1 MADIF
6 EVIADPTRRQ
16 ILEALLAAQAGGG
29 ELQVN
34 DLVKKTK
41 LGQPAVSKHLKIL
54 RDANLVAAREDGQ
67 KRFYSVTP
75 EPLEEVEDWVIN
87 FLSLGFDAESEEDL
101 AGVLGDAGAKLGTW
115 ITERASWLTDQAQ
128 AKIKELDLNIDPKDL
143 GRQLGRRLA
152 EAKVETEK
160 SAKEFEKIARQT
172 LDEVVKDVT
181 VEANKLAKTV
191 KTEANKVAKTVKT
204 ETNKVVKE
212 VKTEAKKVAKD
223 VKSKV
228 KKSK

>member
-16 ILEALLAAQAGGG
+16 ILEALLAAQAVGG

-160 SAKEFEKIARQT
+160 SAKEFEKVARQT
-172 LDEVVKDVT
+172 LDEVVKDLT
-181 VEANKLAKTV
+181 TEADKAAKTV
-191 KTEANKVAKTVKT
+191 KAGTK
-204 ETNKVVKE
+204 KVVKE
-212 VKTEAKKVAKD
+212 VKTEAKKAAK
-223 VKSKV
+223 VIQRKV
-228 KKSK
+228 GK

>member
-16 ILEALLAAQAGGG
+16 ILEALLAAQAAGG

-160 SAKEFEKIARQT
+160 SAKEFEKVARQT
-172 LDEVVKDVT
+172 LDEVVKDLT
-181 VEANKLAKTV
+181 TEADKAAKTV
-191 KTEANKVAKTVKT
+191 KAGTK
-204 ETNKVVKE
+204 KVVKE
-212 VKTEAKKVAKD
+212 VKTEAKKAAK
-223 VKSKV
+223 VIQRKV
-228 KKSK
+228 GK

>member
-16 ILEALLAAQAGGG
+16 ILEALLAAQAAGG

-41 LGQPAVSKHLKIL
+41 LGQPAVSKHLKVL

-160 SAKEFEKIARQT
+160 SAREFEKVARQT
-172 LDEVVKDVT
+172 LDEVVKDLT
-181 VEANKLAKTV
+181 NEADKAAKTV
-191 KTEANKVAKTVKT
+191 KAGTK
-204 ETNKVVKE
+204 KVVKE
-212 VKTEAKKVAKD
+212 VKTEAKKAAK
-223 VKSKV
+223 VIQRKV
-228 KKSK
+228 GK

>member
-16 ILEALLAAQAGGG
+16 ILEALLAAQASGG

-160 SAKEFEKIARQT
+160 SAKEFEKVARQT
-172 LDEVVKDVT
+172 LDEVVKDLT
-181 VEANKLAKTV
+181 TEADKAAKTV
-191 KTEANKVAKTVKT
+191 KAGTK
-204 ETNKVVKE
+204 KVVKE
-212 VKTEAKKVAKD
+212 VKTEAKKAAK
-223 VKSKV
+223 VIQRKV
-228 KKSK
+228 GK

>member
-160 SAKEFEKIARQT
+160 SAKEFEKVARQT
-172 LDEVVKDVT
+172 LDEVVKDLT
-181 VEANKLAKTV
+181 TEADKAAKTV
-191 KTEANKVAKTVKT
+191 KAGTK
-204 ETNKVVKE
+204 KVVKE
-212 VKTEAKKVAKD
+212 VKTEAKKAAK
-223 VKSKV
+223 VIQRKV
-228 KKSK
+228 GK

>member
-16 ILEALLAAQAGGG
+16 ILEALLAAQASGG

-115 ITERASWLTDQAQ
+115 ITERASWLTEQAQ

-160 SAKEFEKIARQT
+160 SAKEFEKVARQT
-172 LDEVVKDVT
+172 LDEVVKDLT
-181 VEANKLAKTV
+181 TEADKAAKTV
-191 KTEANKVAKTVKT
+191 KAGTK
-204 ETNKVVKE
+204 KVVKE
-212 VKTEAKKVAKD
+212 VKTEAKKAAK
-223 VKSKV
+223 VIQRKV
-228 KKSK
+228 GK

>member
-16 ILEALLAAQAGGG
+16 ILEALLAAQAAGG

-160 SAKEFEKIARQT
+160 SAREFEKVARQT
-172 LDEVVKDVT
+172 LDEVVKDLT
-181 VEANKLAKTV
+181 TEADKAAKTV
-191 KTEANKVAKTVKT
+191 KAGTK
-204 ETNKVVKE
+204 KVVKE
-212 VKTEAKKVAKD
+212 VKTEAKKAAK
-223 VKSKV
+223 VIQRKV
-228 KKSK
+228 GK

>member
-6 EVIADPTRRQ
+6 EVIADPTRRK
-16 ILEALLAAQAGGG
+16 ILEALLAAQAAGT

-34 DLVKKTK
+34 DLVKQTK

-54 RDANLVAAREDGQ
+54 RDAKLVAAREDGQ

-75 EPLEEVEDWVIN
+75 EPLEDVEDWLIN
-87 FLSLGFDAESEEDL
+87 FLSLGFDAESEEGLSD
-101 AGVLGDAGAKLGTW
+101 VLGNAGEKLGNWLTD
-115 ITERASWLTDQAQ
+115 RASWLSTQVQ
-128 AKIKELDLNIDPKDL
+128 AKVKELDLDVDPKDL
-143 GRQLGRRLA
+143 GRQLGRKLA

-160 SAKEFEKIARQT
+160 SAREFEKIARQK
-172 LDEVVKDVT
+172 LDEVVKEVSS
-181 VEANKLAKTV
+181 EAD
-191 KTEANKVAKTVKT
+191 KVAKTVKRET
-204 ETNKVVKE
+204 SKVAKTVKRETNKVVKE

-228 KKSK
+228 KRSK

>member
-16 ILEALLAAQAGGG
+16 ILEALLAAQAAGG

-160 SAKEFEKIARQT
+160 SAREFEKVARQT
-172 LDEVVKDVT
+172 LDEVVKDLT
-181 VEANKLAKTV
+181 NEADKAAKTV
-191 KTEANKVAKTVKT
+191 KAGTK
-204 ETNKVVKE
+204 KVVKE
-212 VKTEAKKVAKD
+212 VKTEAKKAAK
-223 VKSKV
+223 VIQRKV
-228 KKSK
+228 GK

>member
-16 ILEALLAAQAGGG
+16 ILEALLAAQASGG

-115 ITERASWLTDQAQ
+115 ITERASWLTEQAQ

-143 GRQLGRRLA
+143 GRQLGRKLA

-160 SAKEFEKIARQT
+160 SAKEFEKVARQT
-172 LDEVVKDVT
+172 LDEVVKDLT
-181 VEANKLAKTV
+181 TEADKAAKTV
-191 KTEANKVAKTVKT
+191 KAGTK
-204 ETNKVVKE
+204 KVVKE
-212 VKTEAKKVAKD
+212 VKTEAKKAAK
-223 VKSKV
+223 VIQRKV
-228 KKSK
+228 GK